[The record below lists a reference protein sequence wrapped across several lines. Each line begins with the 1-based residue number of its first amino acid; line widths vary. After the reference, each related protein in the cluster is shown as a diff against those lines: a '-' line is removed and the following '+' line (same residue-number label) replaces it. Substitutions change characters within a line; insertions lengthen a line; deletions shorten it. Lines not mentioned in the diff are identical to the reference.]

1 MRRISLPA
9 VLQPAVPLAALLAA
23 LLAGCALKPMPE
35 HGEIVAQA
43 LPPATSLPPAWHAGA
58 SVAPVPAAWVATFRD
73 PQLDAI
79 VAEAIANNT
88 NLRVAAARVEVAQQ
102 SVTVVGAGMLPQV
115 GAQLGARSTYDRDA
129 GSAHG
134 SYVGYVGVAWEI
146 DVWGRL
152 RAQTDS
158 AAYGARA
165 AAADYAW
172 ARESLAALVAK
183 SWYLCIETRQLLTLA
198 EQAVQVYV
206 ELLKLVNVRRAAGKD
221 SDLNV
226 ADVTA
231 KLDGSRSSVEAA
243 RQSYGEARRALE
255 TLLGRYPAA
264 EIEVAAVFGFLP
276 PPAGAGLPSSL
287 LERRADLVAAERV
300 VFAAFRQQEAAEL
313 ALLPS
318 FGLSVTGGRFS
329 DIVTSLLRMNPWLA
343 SAALGMSIPIYE
355 GGALKAQVAIA
366 TAQQAEAVAHFG
378 SVALNA
384 FREVEDS
391 LANERLLAARL
402 PLDESAL
409 KARTDAVR
417 IATQQFV
424 AGRADLL
431 WVAQLQAAQIA
442 NQSDLIRL
450 RSAQRA
456 NRIRLYQALGGSF
469 DVMPAA
475 RAGVTSSGAE
485 IGGVAAN

>member
-1 MRRISLPA
+1 MNTRHSSLGT
-9 VLQPAVPLAALLAA
+9 VLRPSLLSAGLVAALLG
-23 LLAGCALKPMPE
+23 GCALKPIPE
-35 HGEIVAQA
+35 HGEVVAHA
-43 LPPATSLPPAWHAGA
+43 LPPTTQLPPAWQAGA
-58 SVAPVPAAWVATFRD
+58 SAAPVPAAWVATFRD

-79 VAEAIANNT
+79 VAEAMAHNT
-88 NLRVAAARVEVAQQ
+88 DLRVAAARVDVAQQ

-115 GAQLGARSTYDRDA
+115 GAQLGGRSTYDRDA

-134 SYVGYVGVAWEI
+134 STVGYIGVAWEI

-158 AAYGARA
+158 AAYGAQA
-165 AAADYAW
+165 AALDYAW

-183 SWYLCIETRQLLTLA
+183 SWYLCIETRQLLALA
-198 EQAVQVYV
+198 DQSVQVYG
-206 ELLKLVNVRRAAGKD
+206 ELLKLVNVRRSAGKD

-231 KLDGSRSSVEAA
+231 KLDGARSSVEAA
-243 RQSYGEARRALE
+243 RQRYGEARRALE

-276 PPAGAGLPSSL
+276 PPAGAGMPSSL
-287 LERRADLVAAERV
+287 PERRADLLAAERV
-300 VFAAFRQQEAAEL
+300 VFAAFRQQEAAQL

-318 FGLSVTGGRFS
+318 FGLLLAGGRFS
-329 DIVTSLLRMNPWLA
+329 DLVTSLLSMNPWLV
-343 SAALGMSIPIYE
+343 SAAVGMSIPIYE
-355 GGALKAQVAIA
+355 GGALKAQVEIA
-366 TAQQAEAVAHFG
+366 TAQQAEAVARYG

-384 FREVEDS
+384 LREVEDS
-391 LANERLLAARL
+391 LANERLLAAQL

-409 KARTDAVR
+409 KARTQAVR

-424 AGRADLL
+424 AGRQDLL
-431 WVAQLQAAQIA
+431 WVAELQTAQIA
-442 NQSDLIRL
+442 TEADLIRL

-456 NRIRLYQALGGSF
+456 NRIRLYQALGGGF
-469 DVMPAA
+469 EDTPAI
-475 RAGVTSSGAE
+475 GA
-485 IGGVAAN
+485 AMQ

>member
-1 MRRISLPA
+1 MSARHNSLRAVLLPA
-9 VLQPAVPLAALLAA
+9 VVVAMLLGA
-23 LLAGCALKPMPE
+23 CALKPTPG
-35 HGEIVAQA
+35 HDEIVAQA
-43 LPPATSLPPAWHAGA
+43 LPPSTRLPPAWKAGMGA
-58 SVAPVPAAWVATFRD
+58 APVPAAWVATFKD

-102 SVTVVGAGMLPQV
+102 SVIVAGAGMLPQV
-115 GAQLGARSTYDRDA
+115 GAQLGARSTHDRDA

-134 SYVGYVGVAWEI
+134 STVGYVGVAWEI

-152 RAQTDS
+152 RAQRES
-158 AAYGARA
+158 ASYGAQA
-165 AAADYAW
+165 AASDYAW

-183 SWYLCIETRQLLTLA
+183 SWYLCIETRQLLALS
-198 EQAVQVYV
+198 EQAVQIYT
-206 ELLKLVNVRRAAGKD
+206 ELLKLVNVRRQAGRD

-226 ADVTA
+226 AVTTA
-231 KLDGSRSSVEAA
+231 KLDTARGSVEAA
-243 RQSYGEARRALE
+243 RRSYGEARRALE
-255 TLLGRYPAA
+255 MLLGRYPGA
-264 EIEVAAVFGFLP
+264 EIEVAAVFGLLP

-287 LERRADLVAAERV
+287 LERRADMVAAERV

-318 FGLSVTGGRFS
+318 FGLALTGGRFS

-343 SAALGMSIPIYE
+343 SAAVGMSIPIYE

-366 TAQQAEAVAHFG
+366 TAQQAEAVAHYG

-391 LANERLLAARL
+391 LANENLLAAQL
-402 PLDESAL
+402 PLDERAL
-409 KARTDAVR
+409 QARADAVR
-417 IATQQFV
+417 IGTQQFV
-424 AGRADLL
+424 AGRQDLL
-431 WVAQLQAAQIA
+431 WVAELQSAEIA
-442 NQSDLIRL
+442 SQDSLIRL

-456 NRIRLYQALGGSF
+456 NRIRLYQALGGGF
-469 DVMPAA
+469 DAAPAA
-475 RAGVTSSGAE
+475 GTATR
-485 IGGVAAN
+485 